1 MERIRI
7 GLIGCGGN
15 MRGHIRRLL
24 MVPEAEIVGIVE
36 PARENVARA
45 VEQYP
50 ALAEAPA
57 FSDHREMLQ
66 RLGPAAVTISTPH
79 TLHAGQILDSLDAG
93 AHVLVEKPMTCT
105 SEEARTVC
113 ERAARTGK
121 TVMVSYQRHQQA
133 LYRWM
138 RAFIL
143 GGGLGE
149 IQFVTAQQYQSW
161 YEGRRGGKGWRHL
174 SHLSGGGQ
182 LNDSGSHLVDIL
194 LHITGLVPQT
204 VSAWQQNL
212 GLEVDVNMA
221 INVQCEGGAL
231 ASIAIVGQA
240 PGIGGAV
247 YEDVTLTG
255 SEAGLYYRVMGQPER
270 RPLLQLRRRG
280 ETEPEAELPGAMPPT
295 VDPDRAF
302 IDVLLGRAEN
312 EAPPECGLRT
322 IQLSEAAWRS
332 ASAGGA
338 PTPVETA

>member
-1 MERIRI
+1 
-7 GLIGCGGN
+7 

-24 MVPEAEIVGIVE
+24 PIPEVEIVGMVE
-36 PARENVARA
+36 PHAENVARA

-50 ALAEAPA
+50 SLEAAPV
-57 FSDHREMLQ
+57 FIEHRELLA
-66 RLGPAAVTISTPH
+66 LGPDAVEISTPH
-79 TLHAGQILDSLDAG
+79 TLHAGQILDALDAG

-105 SEEARTVC
+105 SAEARAVC
-113 ERAARTGK
+113 ERARATGK

-138 RAFIL
+138 RAFIA

-149 IQFVTAQQYQSW
+149 LQLVAAQQYQSW
-161 YEGRRGGKGWRHL
+161 YEGRRAGRGWRHL
-174 SHLSGGGQ
+174 AHLAGGGQ
-182 LNDSGSHLVDIL
+182 LNDSGSHMVDIL
-194 LHITGLVPQT
+194 LHVTGLAPTV

-221 INVQCEGGAL
+221 INVRFEGDAL
-231 ASIAIVGQA
+231 GSITIVGQS

-247 YEDVTLTG
+247 YEDVTITG
-255 SEAGLYYRVMGQPER
+255 SEAGLYYRVLGQPNNQ
-270 RPLLQLRRRG
+270 PVLQLRRAG
-280 ETEPEAELPGAMPPT
+280 KTEPEPELPGIMPPT
-295 VDPDRAF
+295 TDPDRAF

-332 ASAGGA
+332 AAAGGA
-338 PTPVETA
+338 PTPVETE

>member
-1 MERIRI
+1 
-7 GLIGCGGN
+7 

-24 MVPEAEIVGIVE
+24 TIPEVEIVGIVE
-36 PARENVARA
+36 PAAENVAKA

-50 ALAEAPA
+50 QLATVPAFREHAEVLALAP
-57 FSDHREMLQ
+57 D
-66 RLGPAAVTISTPH
+66 AVTISTPH
-79 TLHAGQILDSLDAG
+79 TFHGEQILASLDAG

-105 SEEARTVC
+105 SAEARAVC
-113 ERAARTGK
+113 EGARASGK

-138 RAFIL
+138 RQFVA

-149 IQFVTAQQYQSW
+149 LQFVQAGQYQSW
-161 YEGRRGGKGWRHL
+161 YEGRRAGRGWRHL

-182 LNDSGSHLVDIL
+182 LNDSGSHMVDIL
-194 LHITGLVPQT
+194 LHVTGLKPQV

-221 INVQCEGGAL
+221 INVQFDGGAL
-231 ASIAIVGQA
+231 GNIAIVGQA

-255 SEAGLYYRVMGQPER
+255 TEAGLYYRVIGQPEN
-270 RPLLQLRRRG
+270 RPVLQLRLAG
-280 ETEPEAELPGAMPPT
+280 KTEPEPELPGPMPSSTPPDQAF
-295 VDPDRAF
+295 VDV
-302 IDVLLGRAEN
+302 ILGRAPN

-332 ASAGGA
+332 AANGGA
-338 PTPVETA
+338 PTAVEE